1 MPNTYYW
8 SALAPELGLSVKGI
22 PLDQA
27 RNTAARYGLDIE
39 ASTGTASM
47 CEDLREREGENEE
60 GDAMM
65 LMANEGNLED
75 LVSMD
80 VLQCVSNLAG
90 NTLNESRLCKG
101 LLFSEACFLFN
112 RYTNQD
118 FHTIMYDENTDLL
131 VTSTIVWIE

>member
-8 SALAPELGLSVKGI
+8 SALAPELGLSLKGI
-22 PLDQA
+22 PIDQA
-27 RNTAARYGLDIE
+27 RNTAAKYGIDID
-39 ASTGTASM
+39 ASTGTACV

-90 NTLNESRLCKG
+90 NTLNESRL
-101 LLFSEACFLFN
+101 
-112 RYTNQD
+112 
-118 FHTIMYDENTDLL
+118 
-131 VTSTIVWIE
+131 